1 MEFDITL
8 IVEALILLCTALIS
22 VFVIPWLKKK
32 IGAENMSD
40 FLRWVDIGVAA
51 AEQLFESKATTA
63 KKEYV
68 LDFLR
73 EKGVVYNEWEID
85 TAIEAAVI
93 KLHNQLYG
101 QAVKGGEP
109 NG

>member
-1 MEFDITL
+1 MEIDITV
-8 IVEALILLCTALIS
+8 IVEAVISLCAALIS
-22 VFVIPWLKKK
+22 VFLIPWVKKK
-32 IGAENMSD
+32 IGAEKMAE

-51 AEQLFESKATTA
+51 AEQLFTTDATQA

-73 EKGVVYNEWEID
+73 EKGVVFDEWEVD
-85 TAIEAAVI
+85 VAVEAAVI
-93 KLHNQLYG
+93 KLHTQLYG
-101 QAVKGGEP
+101 QTTKDGVE